1 MVAIR
6 RVEHPTERLERL
18 VRLPATVSHI
28 VRVTTRPDR

>member
-6 RVEHPTERLERL
+6 RVEHPVERL